1 MNRSFPL
8 WASLA
13 LSCATFASGAPVRV
27 SFLDTDGAR
36 EDTLRILVEAG
47 CDPVNLDALQKAMVH
62 YYQSPLALDTSLFPP
77 ANNGFH
83 EFTSIGDFVSAL
95 GTNQLSYLDH
105 PFELNCIDAA
115 LLLSA
120 PRMNIAA
127 TLQAQNATYLAIQVR
142 DNYNEWLV
150 PAASLADVYATAHP
164 PGTMP
169 FMTRAFGIEFPAK
182 HKTLEAA
189 FYQYQTLPL
198 GTMPDTI
205 APAVQNAL
213 QHHWNRCGIQFP
225 SQISLIM
232 LHRARADYH
241 LVVTDHFGVLVKREN
256 IFTYLEKSGGR
267 GPFLRIDVQDPTDV
281 AAYYSTI
288 TWPDYPFNFMSINDK
303 PFLHVPLRPSAA
315 TAPSNP

>member
-1 MNRSFPL
+1 MKPL
-8 WASLA
+8 VVFVAVLTASRFLVA
-13 LSCATFASGAPVRV
+13 APVRV
-27 SFLDTDGAR
+27 SFIDTDAAR
-36 EDTLRILVEAG
+36 KDTLQILADAG
-47 CDPVNLDALQKAMVH
+47 CTKSNLELLGKAIAH
-62 YYQSPLALDTSLFPP
+62 YYQKPLALDVSSFPP
-77 ANNGFH
+77 ARNGFH
-83 EFTSIGDFVSAL
+83 EFSSVDDFVVAL

-241 LVVTDHFGVLVKREN
+241 LVVTDHFGVLV
-256 IFTYLEKSGGR
+256 
-267 GPFLRIDVQDPTDV
+267 
-281 AAYYSTI
+281 
-288 TWPDYPFNFMSINDK
+288 
-303 PFLHVPLRPSAA
+303 
-315 TAPSNP
+315 